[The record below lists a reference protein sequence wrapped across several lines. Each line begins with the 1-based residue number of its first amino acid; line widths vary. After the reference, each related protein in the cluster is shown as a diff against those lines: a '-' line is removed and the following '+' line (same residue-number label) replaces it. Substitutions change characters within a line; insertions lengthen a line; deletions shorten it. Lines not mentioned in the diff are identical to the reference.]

1 MISPKLDHEFQTG
14 NTMQPAAT
22 PEEEFHSIIAYRLHG
37 NCYLNITSQCTLR
50 CGFCPKYNRTWEV
63 QSYDLRL
70 HREPTVDEV
79 LAAIGNPDEFKEIVF
94 CGLGEPT
101 MRLDALLAIARAM
114 KQQGARVRVNTDGLA
129 NLRGGRDVT
138 PELAEVVDSLS
149 ISMNAQNAAVYNEHT
164 KPKLRGAYAAML
176 EFARLAHERGMEVS
190 LTAIDGLKGVDIA
203 ACQQIAESIG
213 VEFRRRQL
221 DVVG

>member
-1 MISPKLDHEFQTG
+1 MKT
-14 NTMQPAAT
+14 TAT

-70 HREPTVDEV
+70 HREPTVEEV
-79 LAAIGNPDEFKEIVF
+79 LEAIGDPGEFKEIVF

-101 MRLDALLAIARAM
+101 IRLDALLAIARAL
-114 KQQGARVRVNTDGLA
+114 KEQGARVRVNTDGLA
-129 NLRGGRDVT
+129 NLREGRDVT

-149 ISMNAQNAAVYNEHT
+149 ISMNAQDAAVYNEHT
-164 KPKLRGAYAAML
+164 KPRLRGAFPAML
-176 EFARLAHERGMEVS
+176 EFARLAHERGIEVT
-190 LTAIDGLKGVDIA
+190 LTAIDGLEGVDID
-203 ACQQIAESIG
+203 ACREMAESLG
-213 VEFRRRQL
+213 VKFRRRVL